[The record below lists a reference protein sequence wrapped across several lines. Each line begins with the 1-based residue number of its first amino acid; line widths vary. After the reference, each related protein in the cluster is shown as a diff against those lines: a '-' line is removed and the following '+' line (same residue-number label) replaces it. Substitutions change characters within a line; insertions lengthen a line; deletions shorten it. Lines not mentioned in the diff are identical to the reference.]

1 VGSRLIK
8 GVLKMKILV
17 YVECGSLS
25 DLDETLGL
33 GVDQGI
39 IEKYA
44 ALTIDGSPIV
54 YEIGQ
59 DSNPEVLSGMAI
71 RCAGITEE

>member
-1 VGSRLIK
+1 MK
-8 GVLKMKILV
+8 VLL
-17 YVECGSLS
+17 YVECESLE
-25 DLDETLGL
+25 DLDETLGH
-33 GVDQGI
+33 GVDSSR

-44 ALTIDGSPIV
+44 VLTIDGSTIA

-59 DSNPEVLSGMAI
+59 DSAPDFLSGMAI

>member
-1 VGSRLIK
+1 MGRES
-8 GVLKMKILV
+8 KMKVLV
-17 YVECGSLS
+17 YVECGSID
-25 DLDETLGL
+25 DLDETLGH
-33 GVDQGI
+33 GVDSSR

-44 ALTIDGSPIV
+44 VLTIDGSPIA

-59 DSNPEVLSGMAI
+59 DSAPDFLSGMAI

>member
-1 VGSRLIK
+1 MR
-8 GVLKMKILV
+8 VLL
-17 YVECGSLS
+17 YVECESLE
-25 DLDETLGL
+25 DIDETLGH
-33 GVDQGI
+33 GVDSSR

-44 ALTIDGSPIV
+44 VLTIDGSPIA

-59 DSNPEVLSGMAI
+59 DSAPDFLSGMAI

>member
-1 VGSRLIK
+1 MRV
-8 GVLKMKILV
+8 LV
-17 YVECGSLS
+17 YVECGSLD
-25 DLDETLGL
+25 DLDKTLGL
-33 GVDQGI
+33 GVDEGT

-44 ALTIDGSPIV
+44 ALTVDGSPIV

-59 DSNPEVLSGMAI
+59 DSAPESLSGMAI

>member
-1 VGSRLIK
+1 
-8 GVLKMKILV
+8 MKVLV
-17 YVECGSLS
+17 YLECESLE
-25 DLDETLGL
+25 DLDETLGQ
-33 GVDQGI
+33 GVDSGG

-44 ALTIDGSPIV
+44 ALTIDGSPIA

-59 DSNPEVLSGMAI
+59 DSAPDFLSGMAI

>member
-1 VGSRLIK
+1 MR
-8 GVLKMKILV
+8 VLL
-17 YVECGSLS
+17 YVECESLE
-25 DLDETLGL
+25 DLDETLGH
-33 GVDQGI
+33 GVDSSR

-44 ALTIDGSPIV
+44 ALTIDGSPIA

-59 DSNPEVLSGMAI
+59 DSAPDFLSGMAI

>member
-1 VGSRLIK
+1 MR
-8 GVLKMKILV
+8 VLL
-17 YVECGSLS
+17 YVECGSID
-25 DLDETLGL
+25 DLDETLGQ
-33 GVDQGI
+33 GVDSGR

-44 ALTIDGSPIV
+44 ALTIDGSPIA

-59 DSNPEVLSGMAI
+59 DSAPDFLSGMAI